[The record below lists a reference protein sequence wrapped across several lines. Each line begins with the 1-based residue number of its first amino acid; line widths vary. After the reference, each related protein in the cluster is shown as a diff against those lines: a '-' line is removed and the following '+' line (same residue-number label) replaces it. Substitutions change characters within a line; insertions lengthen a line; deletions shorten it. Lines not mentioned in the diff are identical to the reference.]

1 MTIALQRQCV
11 LTRQRTL
18 ININRSALPLLPRPD
33 SEAANPHSGA
43 DVLSPFVGSEKRGSD
58 GVTTSNKKPTVLF
71 RVQLEFTR
79 VHLEIIFYLM
89 IFSAGMAIGNSLAHG
104 GVL

>member
-1 MTIALQRQCV
+1 MD
-11 LTRQRTL
+11 
-18 ININRSALPLLPRPD
+18 N
-33 SEAANPHSGA
+33 
-43 DVLSPFVGSEKRGSD
+43 D